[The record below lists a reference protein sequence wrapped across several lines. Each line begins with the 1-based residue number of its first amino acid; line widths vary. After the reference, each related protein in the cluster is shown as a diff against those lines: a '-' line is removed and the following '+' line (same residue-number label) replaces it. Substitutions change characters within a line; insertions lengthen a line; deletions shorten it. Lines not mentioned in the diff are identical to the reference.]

1 MTFCEFIRVEDL
13 SCFSRNMVGAG
24 SKGWS
29 SIVQQDRRQVSR
41 QPRIRIGTQSG
52 FSAVP
57 FLAPFEYAVEH
68 GFEAFEWLPD
78 KKESGAGWEEKDVDS
93 QTRASIRDTCVEH
106 DIRGSVHAPFDV
118 DLVNPDHR
126 ERLSETIEFVHDI
139 GASLLNVHL
148 CTDQGLDAYVRGIIS
163 LTRMLGQNGIM
174 LAVENTPLTLPE
186 DFNSFFKRLRR
197 LAPEAKTH
205 VGMCLDLG
213 HANLCPATRND
224 YLKFMDLLAPEVP
237 IVHLHLHEN
246 YGDSDSHLT
255 IFTGPS
261 VMDDRGIRGFVKRMK
276 KRAFSGCIILEQWP
290 DPPSL
295 LDAARDKLRA
305 MFMHTIPPS
314 IPVSS

>member
-1 MTFCEFIRVEDL
+1 VGVEEL
-13 SCFSRNMVGAG
+13 SCFSPNIVGAG
-24 SKGWS
+24 SKARS
-29 SIVQQDRRQVSR
+29 NIRQQETRQVR
-41 QPRIRIGTQSG
+41 QSRIRIGTQSA

-57 FLAPFEYAVEH
+57 LLAPFEYAVEH

-78 KKESGAGWEEKDVDS
+78 KKESGAGWEEKDVDAPTRCQIK
-93 QTRASIRDTCVEH
+93 QTSLEN
-106 DIRGSVHAPFDV
+106 DIQGSVHAPFGV
-118 DLVNPDHR
+118 NLANPDHR
-126 ERLSETIEFVHDI
+126 ERLSETIEFAHDI

-148 CTDQGLDAYVRGIIS
+148 CTDQGLDAYVRGIIA
-163 LTRMLGQNGIM
+163 LTRVLGPNSIM

-197 LAPEAKTH
+197 LAPEAKAH

-213 HANLCPATRND
+213 HANLCSATRND
-224 YLKFMDLLAPEVP
+224 YLKFIDLLAPEVP
-237 IVHLHLHEN
+237 IVHVHLHEN
-246 YGDSDSHLT
+246 YGDCDSHLT

-261 VMDDRGIRGFVKRMK
+261 GIDDRGIRGFVKRMK

-305 MFMHTIPPS
+305 MFMDTIPPS